1 MSRLRLV
8 PGKVLE
14 DLLAA
19 APGALEADREMR
31 RRLTEGLTPSFY
43 SLIAVAVAGMLGCE
57 RFVDD
62 LRGPLEKSV
71 AYQAA
76 EDWTKLPLTQVE
88 KAVLSYTRKGTLD
101 EASMRKSDVDL
112 LRSAGLADKDILIIA
127 TTIAYYN
134 YSIRMAA
141 AFDVIPR

>member
-8 PGKVLE
+8 PGKILE

-31 RRLTEGLTPSFY
+31 RRLTEALTPRLY
-43 SLIAVAVAGMLGCE
+43 SLIVVTVAGMLGCQ

-76 EDWTKLPLTQVE
+76 DDWTKLPLTQVE
-88 KAVLSYTRKGTLD
+88 NAVLSYTRKGTLD
-101 EASMRKSDVDL
+101 EASVRKSDVDL
-112 LRSAGLADKDILIIA
+112 LRSAGLADKDILMIA

-141 AFDVIPR
+141 AFDVIPQ

>member
-1 MSRLRLV
+1 MSRLRIV
-8 PGKVLE
+8 PGRTLE

-19 APGALEADREMR
+19 APGALEADSEMR
-31 RRLTEGLTPSFY
+31 RRLTEGLTPRLY
-43 SLIAVAVAGMLGCE
+43 SLIAVTVAGMLGCE
-57 RFVDD
+57 RFLDD

-76 EDWTKLPLTQVE
+76 EDWTKLPLTRVE
-88 KAVLSYTRKGTLD
+88 KAVLSYTQKGTLD
-101 EASMRKSDVDL
+101 EASVRKSDLDL
-112 LRSAGLADKDILIIA
+112 LRSAGLADKNILMIA